1 MPSPQNARKMA
12 ANAAGKVGACSSSP
26 IWRKAVTTASPALYL
41 VCEHP
46 DLPGYQVPYNHPF
59 KGVELVR
66 RCGEPAEQGHSIQLE
81 INRKLYM
88 NEKTLARAP
97 GFEAF
102 KGDLCLL
109 LSLLSKT
116 GPRKL

>member
-1 MPSPQNARKMA
+1 M
-12 ANAAGKVGACSSSP
+12 
-26 IWRKAVTTASPALYL
+26 
-41 VCEHP
+41 
-46 DLPGYQVPYNHPF
+46 PYNHPF